1 MFDGKGFECI
11 VEQIPGFIEDDIVS
25 HFSDEE
31 KDVVRQRAS
40 KIVDDYVGLDSD
52 AILVLASASKVGR
65 FDEYATRL
73 EQHFYEDLCYSPPPA
88 RRHPGWP
95 GAVRAWDMLN
105 EIYMELGVER
115 NPVTSVEN

>member
-52 AILVLASASKVGR
+52 AILVLASDSKVGR

-73 EQHFYEDLCYSPPPA
+73 ELHFDEDLCYSPAPA

-95 GAVRAWDMLN
+95 GAVRAWNMLK
-105 EIYMELGVER
+105 EIYHELGVDR
-115 NPVTSVEN
+115 NSVEIVEN